1 MPRLV
6 PLLVLLLAGCGTRVA
21 LPPPPTSVSAI
32 AVAPVENKTGDKLVL
47 SGASFVDRWLGLKK
61 RTVPD
66 AFRDALRDVLADR
79 GFAVGDAGAMPTL
92 RVTLRRFEP
101 DLPQLAFVDVGVNA
115 VLTDPDGTV
124 RWDVDGARWLV
135 STQGA
140 PSLAA
145 AYDSAVRDA
154 AKKLLDDWAPAP

>member
-1 MPRLV
+1 MHRLV
-6 PLLVLLLAGCGTRVA
+6 PILIALAGCGSPVV
-21 LPPPPTSVSAI
+21 LPPPPTNLSAI
-32 AVAPVENKTGDKLVL
+32 AVAPVENKTGDKLVV
-47 SGASFVDRWLGLKK
+47 SGDSYVGRWLGMKR

-66 AFRDALRDVLADR
+66 VFRDAIRDVLTNR
-79 GFAVGDAGAMPTL
+79 GFTVADAGAMPTL

-101 DLPQLAFVDVGVNA
+101 DLPQLAFVEVGVNA

-124 RWDVDGARWLV
+124 RWDVDGAKWLV

-145 AYDSAVRDA
+145 AYDSAARDA
-154 AKKLLDDWAPAP
+154 AKKLLDDWAPTP